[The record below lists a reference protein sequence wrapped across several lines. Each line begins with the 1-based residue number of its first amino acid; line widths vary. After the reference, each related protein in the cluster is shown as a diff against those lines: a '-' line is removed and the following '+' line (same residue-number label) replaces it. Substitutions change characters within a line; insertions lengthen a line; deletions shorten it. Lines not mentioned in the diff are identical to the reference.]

1 MLRNFIKKMI
11 AARTAS
17 DAMQTLKFL
26 TVEHF
31 NRQSYTRDPH
41 AYRVKAQY
49 LADIYAMKSDN
60 AEELTFNAN
69 LVGAV

>member
-1 MLRNFIKKMI
+1 MLTSFFNKMI

-17 DAMQTLKFL
+17 VAMQTLKFL
-26 TVEHF
+26 TDEDLKGLG
-31 NRQSYTRDPH
+31 YTRGSY
-41 AYRVKAQY
+41 AYMVKAQY

-69 LVGAV
+69 LAGAV

>member
-17 DAMQTLKFL
+17 VAMQTLNFL
-26 TVEHF
+26 TDEDLKGLG
-31 NRQSYTRDPH
+31 YTRGSY
-41 AYRVKAQY
+41 AYMVKAQY
-49 LADIYAMKSDN
+49 FADIYAMKSDN
-60 AEELTFNAN
+60 VEELTFNAN

>member
-1 MLRNFIKKMI
+1 MLKNFIKKMI

-17 DAMQTLKFL
+17 VAMQTLNFL
-26 TVEHF
+26 TDEDLKGLG
-31 NRQSYTRDPH
+31 YTRDSY
-41 AYRVKAQY
+41 AYMVKAQY